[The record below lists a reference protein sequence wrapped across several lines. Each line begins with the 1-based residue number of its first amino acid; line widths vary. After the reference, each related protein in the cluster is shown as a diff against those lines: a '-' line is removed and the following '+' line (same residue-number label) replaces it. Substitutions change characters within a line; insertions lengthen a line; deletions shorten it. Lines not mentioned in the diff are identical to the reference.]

1 MQSKKA
7 DETVHVQEVKDPVQ
21 EAEYV
26 LEKIKECQEK
36 GIATYLVEYTK
47 NTDWKAAISAYCKK
61 HHITYYNPT
70 IK

>member
-1 MQSKKA
+1 MENLKKYLN
-7 DETVHVQEVKDPVQ
+7 T
-21 EAEYV
+21 
-26 LEKIKECQEK
+26 CQEK

-47 NTDWKAAISAYCKK
+47 NTDWRAAINAYCKK